1 MEDMGGAKK
10 ESFDD
15 FFESLMKGQ
24 GSTQKSSSSPSAT
37 SGVNLDA
44 ILSSLNQ
51 PSASEKVD
59 QVDSRFE
66 SLLKQRSVGESNSSV
81 SEAMRQHNAQ
91 ISTFDDD
98 TDFVEFMKALKKDYQ
113 PSGATKKPSKGFDV
127 KLPPVIPQY
136 DVEVPEI
143 VPDVSKMSKEQ
154 VKAHF
159 MKELIRRNPELEGLD
174 KWTGPAMTRS
184 QQEAEMSKTAPG
196 EKRQLNEALEG
207 IYKDR
212 ELPPYMTGI
221 RVPNPDTGEH
231 TYIDLLQSYGDGEM
245 VDSVSKIMERDAE
258 AAGMSRAEWED
269 ELDEIT
275 DEEMKR
281 LGERNSEAEN
291 DLMTHSVVT
300 KLFETLSDH
309 GKLIEDMQ
317 YWSLFPKDVKR
328 WVLYTRS
335 PKGYYND
342 QGEWETVPEQDI
354 SQLVD
359 TEALGPNFDPS
370 ILNKPITKQ
379 ELDQMAAAY
388 PSLRGT
394 DDGSPRTVESE
405 DEFSRI
411 ANSEWAYW
419 EGVYEN
425 EQQYLP
431 ADLRGQYRFHIR
443 PDEMAGM
450 HPRLR
455 RHFSFKF
462 ASEGEII
469 KFRSAQAIEKWGQH
483 PGDSGNSAV
492 QIAILTLRINH
503 LTKVLR
509 THSGDTHNAYRLTEL
524 IRRRRGLMKHLKKR
538 NLMTYYS
545 LLKDIKLRD
554 QVELWT
560 AARK

>member
-1 MEDMGGAKK
+1 MEEMGGAKK

-24 GSTQKSSSSPSAT
+24 GSAQKSPSSPSAT

-51 PSASEKVD
+51 PSASEQVE

-66 SLLKQRSVGESNSSV
+66 SLLKKRSVGESNSSV
-81 SEAMRQHNAQ
+81 SDAMRQHNEQ
-91 ISTFDDD
+91 IGIYDDD
-98 TDFVEFMKALKKDYQ
+98 TDFVEFMKALKKEYK
-113 PSGATKKPSKGFDV
+113 PTGAAKRSSKGLDL
-127 KLPPVIPQY
+127 KLPPVIPQPE
-136 DVEVPEI
+136 VNVPEI
-143 VPDVSKMSKEQ
+143 VPDVSQMSKEQ

-159 MKELIRRNPELEGLD
+159 MEELIRRNPELEGLD
-174 KWTGPAMTRS
+174 KWNGPTMTRS

-196 EKRQLNEALEG
+196 EKQQLDEALEG
-207 IYKDR
+207 IYRDS
-212 ELPPYMTGI
+212 ELPPYLTGV
-221 RVPNPDTGEH
+221 RVPNPETGEQI
-231 TYIDLLQSYGDGEM
+231 YVDLLQSYGNAELA
-245 VDSVSKIMERDAE
+245 SVASKIMERDAQ
-258 AAGMSRAEWED
+258 AAGMSLAEWED
-269 ELDEIT
+269 ELDEVSNEDI
-275 DEEMKR
+275 KQ
-281 LGERNSEAEN
+281 LGERDTEAEN
-291 DLMTHSVVT
+291 ELMTHPVVS
-300 KLFETLSDH
+300 KFFEALTDH
-309 GKLIEDMQ
+309 GKAIEDMQ

-335 PKGYYND
+335 PKGFYND

-354 SQLVD
+354 SQIMD
-359 TEALGPNFDPS
+359 TEALGQNFDPS
-370 ILNKPITKQ
+370 ILNKPITKH

-394 DDGSPRTVESE
+394 EDGSPRTIESE
-405 DEFSRI
+405 DEFSRL

-469 KFRSAQAIEKWGQH
+469 KFRSAQAIDKWGRH
-483 PGDSGNSAV
+483 AGDSGNSAV
-492 QIAILTLRINH
+492 QIAVLTLRINH

-509 THSGDTHNAYRLTEL
+509 TNSGDTHNAYRLTEL